1 MFKSLKLSEKC
12 TYKKCGNIVSKNELN
27 KACDEMNRNTK
38 KQCGK
43 IKGKN
48 FRNTLYK
55 STDCEI
61 KVYKK
66 SRCGKLTTKLL
77 DCSLKKCKKENE
89 NYRKKLSKKKMKKNT
104 KNKNKNN
111 LPKSKNSSK
120 GKKIVKSKK

>member
-1 MFKSLKLSEKC
+1 MFKSLNLSEKC
-12 TYKKCGNIVSKNELN
+12 TFEKCGNIVSKNELN
-27 KACDEMNRNTK
+27 KACDEMSRNTK

-55 STDCEI
+55 STECEV

-77 DCSLKKCKKENE
+77 DCSLKKCKK
-89 NYRKKLSKKKMKKNT
+89 KLSKKKMIKNT
-104 KNKNKNN
+104 KTLKNKNNNN
-111 LPKSKNSSK
+111 LPKSKNSRK